1 MKKNTRI
8 NYFLLIFTVIILGV
22 LSRRIHGVPLFFG
35 DILYAI
41 MVYFGIRFVFINSSF
56 RNSIILALLLCFSIE
71 FLQLYTAE
79 WMVSIRKT
87 TLGHYVFGQGFLWSD
102 LVYYTLGVVFA
113 FLADVFLINKK

>member
-1 MKKNTRI
+1 
-8 NYFLLIFTVIILGV
+8 
-22 LSRRIHGVPLFFG
+22 
-35 DILYAI
+35 